1 MKDEDTIEQVLDSEA
16 FQQKMRSLA
25 CSRGLD
31 LDELIKRAA
40 ENLAHYLKR
49 PFEGEIQ
56 ESDLE
61 DEVQPQLPSRRIEP

>member
-1 MKDEDTIEQVLDSEA
+1 MKEDMTIEQVLDSEA

-25 CSRGLD
+25 RSRGLD
-31 LDELIKRAA
+31 LDELIKQAA
-40 ENLAHYLKR
+40 ENLAHYLKH

-61 DEVQPQLPSRRIEP
+61 DEVQPQPPPRRIEP